1 MSVDLNALASDFG
14 CSTDDVKAMLSEIV
28 VSLDDIFVAIEALI
42 DENDCA
48 SIAELGEMVKAKI
61 NHFNLADMNTA
72 ATSLSDAANIGDSD
86 ACKASY
92 GSLKAALDEVK
103 GLI

>member
-14 CSTDDVKAMLSEIV
+14 CSTDDVKTMLSEIV

-42 DENDCA
+42 GENDCS

-61 NHFNLADMNTA
+61 NHFNIADMDAA
-72 ATSLSDAANIGDSD
+72 ATSLSDAANAGDSD
-86 ACKASY
+86 GCKASY
-92 GSLKAALDEVK
+92 ATLKAVLDEIK